1 MYAFE
6 RVLGFCL
13 LGTALYLLSILPVEK
28 HMQVLCVLLVLS
40 LVAWLWGQFCGPAS
54 PRLRCRIIGALTVLI
69 LVGSFIWVLRP
80 AAPLVQWREFSPE
93 QFQADLGQKAM
104 LLEFTADSCPN
115 CKVLEATVLTDE
127 RMRKLR
133 ARYGMELIRVDLTG
147 VNAYGIR
154 LLEALG
160 SKSIPLTAL
169 FPAGEQAS
177 SPLVLRDVYTAG
189 TLEDALEKAFGQ

>member
-1 MYAFE
+1 MKIFE

-69 LVGSFIWVLRP
+69 LVGSLHHKVLRP

-93 QFQADLGQKAM
+93 QFQADLGHYAT
-104 LLEFTADSCPN
+104 EFTADSCPN
-115 CKVLEATVLTDE
+115 CKVL
-127 RMRKLR
+127 RKLR
-133 ARYGMELIRVDLTG
+133 
-147 VNAYGIR
+147 
-154 LLEALG
+154 
-160 SKSIPLTAL
+160 
-169 FPAGEQAS
+169 
-177 SPLVLRDVYTAG
+177 
-189 TLEDALEKAFGQ
+189 

>member
-1 MYAFE
+1 
-6 RVLGFCL
+6 
-13 LGTALYLLSILPVEK
+13 
-28 HMQVLCVLLVLS
+28 MQVLCVLLVLS

-177 SPLVLRDVYTAG
+177 SPLVLRDVYTA
-189 TLEDALEKAFGQ
+189 DAGRCPEKRSGNSLSRMT

>member
-1 MYAFE
+1 MKVFE

-93 QFQADLGQKAM
+93 QFRPIWARKPCCWNSRRIPAP
-104 LLEFTADSCPN
+104 TARCW
-115 CKVLEATVLTDE
+115 
-127 RMRKLR
+127 KLR
-133 ARYGMELIRVDLTG
+133 C
-147 VNAYGIR
+147 
-154 LLEALG
+154 
-160 SKSIPLTAL
+160 
-169 FPAGEQAS
+169 
-177 SPLVLRDVYTAG
+177 
-189 TLEDALEKAFGQ
+189 